1 MPVNTGR
8 ASTRFKVKVINPN
21 APDIVRMVH
30 GNIIDNHRKFRNAR
44 VNLPPIVSRSA
55 MIVAQERLMPIRIAE
70 E

>member
-8 ASTRFKVKVINPN
+8 KPTRFKVKVISPN

-30 GNIIDNHRKFRNAR
+30 ANITDNHRKFRTAR
-44 VNLPPIVSRSA
+44 VNLPPIVSRSV